1 MRRDSCRRRLGHRSV
16 LLRTLFVLV
25 LFAALSE
32 TIVHGAHALAQT
44 SLRREA
50 ALAVRQELAAATVQ
64 ARETIANAIAAGA
77 DPRDVVPAA
86 PSPAATCAILTASE
100 CVLEAKATIA
110 FSIATAATASP
121 CPSDGCTVYEQ
132 DNDAVTEGR
141 VLADVSAEAVTAGG
155 TILAS
160 RDARLTFR
168 TWRVAPYAS
177 LAGALD
183 ESLAALAPAGAGD
196 DGGAVPNGTA
206 PGTLIDVL
214 YENQRTGATIP
225 ANVWLPQIQRQTA
238 SPPAWSP

>member
-1 MRRDSCRRRLGHRSV
+1 V

-32 TIVHGAHALAQT
+32 TIVHGAHALAQAL
-44 SLRREA
+44 LRREA
-50 ALAVRQELAAATVQ
+50 AVAVRQELAAATAQ
-64 ARETIANAIAAGA
+64 ARASIAGAIAAGA
-77 DPRDVVPAA
+77 DPRDAVPAA
-86 PSPAATCAILTASE
+86 PSPSATCAIVTPAGCALQ
-100 CVLEAKATIA
+100 AKAAVT
-110 FSIATAATASP
+110 FSIASPSASP

-141 VLADVSAEAVTAGG
+141 VIADVRAQASSAGG

-168 TWRVAPYAS
+168 TWRVAPYAA
-177 LAGALD
+177 LAGTLDTSLEALN
-183 ESLAALAPAGAGD
+183 PAGAGD

-225 ANVWLPQIQRQTA
+225 ANVWHAEIQRQAVTP
-238 SPPAWSP
+238 SAWSP